1 MAKDVGSLGSVDL
14 EALRWSADGLL
25 PAVVQDANTRQVL
38 MVAWVNRVSLERC
51 LETSE
56 TWFWSRSRQCLWHKG
71 ATSGNIQRIH
81 RVPGRLRCGY
91 AADVGIA
98 GGPGLPH
105 RSC

>member
-1 MAKDVGSLGSVDL
+1 MSAETGVYTLDPQIAARLK
-14 EALRWSADGLL
+14 RNADGLFV
-25 PAVVQDANTRQVL
+25 AVVQERSTGQVL

-81 RVPGRLRCGY
+81 EILVDCD
-91 AADVGIA
+91 ADTLLMLVSPA
-98 GGPGLPH
+98 
-105 RSC
+105 